1 MTPHA
6 GLKPQTGLSL
16 IELLVAVA
24 IAGLII
30 AGMQGLIVM
39 ALDAEDDTRARN
51 DGLQQA
57 RFAMQTMV
65 NAVAGTQRLMIPL
78 GENPATAW
86 SESVRDVLAV
96 TLDPRIDRD
105 KDGWADANNDKDFL
119 DINQNSTRDANEP
132 ERIDEDPTGDLT
144 NDLKAGIIGID
155 DDNDGSIDE
164 EHTGSGPVG
173 DDDDEDG
180 TANEDQWNGIDDDGD
195 NTFDEDPKKQMT
207 DDGLAGVAL
216 VDDDLDGTVDE
227 GDKNDDDEDGLIDE
241 DWLDAV
247 VFFLNG
253 TTLMQRIPNIDPVD
267 GTDYTEYPIAD
278 NITQLQIERVL
289 GNDGQTVL
297 VGITLQISPPTVE
310 PINLNTRVRVGGRL

>member
-96 TLDPRIDRD
+96 TLDPTIDRNN
-105 KDGWADANNDKDFL
+105 DGWADANNDKDYL
-119 DINQNSTRDANEP
+119 DINNNGVRDIGER
-132 ERIDEDPTGDLT
+132 ERIDEDVSHDMT
-144 NDLKAGIIGID
+144 NDGVSGIIGID
-155 DDNDGSIDE
+155 DNNNGEVDESNVNDDDEDGAPNEDEQGNGDEDGDGTEDEDLSFDMSNDNAPGFLGVDDDYDGTVDE
-164 EHTGSGPVG
+164 GNN

-180 TANEDQWNGIDDDGD
+180 
-195 NTFDEDPKKQMT
+195 
-207 DDGLAGVAL
+207 LRS
-216 VDDDLDGTVDE
+216 
-227 GDKNDDDEDGLIDE
+227 E
-241 DWLDAV
+241 DWLDPV

-289 GNDGQTVL
+289 GNDGSTVL
-297 VGITLQISPPTVE
+297 VDITLQISPPTVE